1 MPREPCT
8 RTIRQMRADDL
19 SRALS
24 LQRFR
29 PFVLNLSNGESYRV
43 THPEQVLV
51 DRSVAVIGSNRL
63 DGDRRYEKLV
73 TCSLMHIVSLIPV
86 EESEVQ

>member
-1 MPREPCT
+1 
-8 RTIRQMRADDL
+8 MRADDL

-24 LQRFR
+24 PQSFR

-51 DRSVAVIGSNRL
+51 DRSVAVIGSKRL
-63 DGDRRYEKLV
+63 NGDRRYEKLV
-73 TCSLMHIVSLIPV
+73 TCSLLHIVSLIPI
-86 EESEVQ
+86 EESEVK